1 MSSDGRYARPS
12 HKIAYVFIRLLCF
25 LYSRIVYGFRCRD
38 RYKIKKGE
46 PVLVLSNH
54 QTDADP
60 LCILPSFN
68 TPPYPVATDSIF
80 AAGFLCRFFTY
91 ISVIPKKKGASDVRT
106 VIRILDYLKHGRS
119 VLLFPEGNRYY
130 AEFQYHIAPE
140 IATLVRRSR
149 ATLVLFNLHGG
160 SGVSPRFAGKRRRG
174 RFYGEIKRVIK
185 PAEYDAMDDS
195 ALHRIICDELRV
207 YDSDGSEKYKSP
219 RRAEYIERMLFC
231 CPVCGKFETIR
242 SKGSTFGCTG
252 CGMTAEYG
260 TDLRVHG
267 VAGFDRLIDWW
278 EFEKHAVR
286 DMEVEP
292 GKLIFRDKKVTLSQ
306 ANPYEK
312 RQKLCEAG
320 LELTDSALR
329 CGDFEFDLSKI
340 TSASVVSGRKLTFV
354 YEKNDYTLRGDERF
368 NPVKYM
374 FALNRLDTAMRANGA
389 DRYFTLGEN

>member
-1 MSSDGRYARPS
+1 MSGDVRFAKPS

-25 LYSRIVYGFRCRD
+25 LYSRVLFGFRCRD

-80 AAGFLCRFFTY
+80 SGGFLNRFFNY
-91 ISVIPKKKGASDVRT
+91 IAVIPKKKGASDVRT
-106 VIRILDYLKHGRS
+106 VIKILDYLKHGRS

-130 AEFQYHIAPE
+130 AEFQYYIAPE
-140 IATLVRRSR
+140 LATLVRRSR

-160 SGVSPRFAGKRRRG
+160 SGVSPRFAGKKRRG

-185 PAEYDAMDDS
+185 PAEYDAMDDAS
-195 ALHRIICDELRV
+195 LHRTICDELRV
-207 YDSDGSEKYKSP
+207 YDSDAAQGYKSP

-242 SKGSTFGCTG
+242 SKGARFGCTS
-252 CGMTAEYG
+252 CGMSAEYG
-260 TDLRVHG
+260 SDLRVHG
-267 VAGFDRLIDWW
+267 VEGFERLIDWW
-278 EFEKHAVR
+278 EFEKRAVR
-286 DMEVEP
+286 DMTVEP
-292 GKLIFRDKKVTLSQ
+292 GKTIFADEGVSLSLSNPFKKR
-306 ANPYEK
+306 E
-312 RQKLCEAG
+312 KLCEAR
-320 LELTDSALR
+320 LELNDKALR
-329 CGDFEFDLSKI
+329 CGDYEFELSKI
-340 TSASVVSGRKLTFV
+340 ASASVVSGRKLTFV

-368 NPVKYM
+368 NPLKYI
-374 FALNRLDTAMRANGA
+374 FALNRLDTAMSANRT
-389 DRYFTLGEN
+389 DRYFNLGD